1 MVTLSS
7 SDVRLERE
15 ISFDTSHRRSFQK
28 DSSRDCGGRIRE
40 MSPRAVCNTVRV
52 CACWS
57 LFGCRTV
64 TGVNVDADDGEVDGA
79 L

>member
-7 SDVRLERE
+7 FDVRLERE
-15 ISFDTSHRRSFQK
+15 ISFDTSHRMSFQK

-40 MSPRAVCNTVRV
+40 MSSRAVCNTVRV

-57 LFGCRTV
+57 LVGCRAA
-64 TGVNVDADDGEVDGA
+64 TGVNGDADVGEVESTW
-79 L
+79 